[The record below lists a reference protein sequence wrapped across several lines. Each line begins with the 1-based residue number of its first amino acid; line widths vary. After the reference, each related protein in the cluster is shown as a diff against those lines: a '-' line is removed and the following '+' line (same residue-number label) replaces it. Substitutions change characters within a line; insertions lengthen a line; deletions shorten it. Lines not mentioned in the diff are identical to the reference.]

1 MYTNQVRM
9 LALRQCSRFE
19 SEGDDMMK
27 LRRNEDAF
35 TGLEAAIVLI
45 AFIVVAAVFSYVML
59 GAGFFTTQK
68 SQETIYSAI
77 GQASTNMEVS
87 GPVILKTHAS
97 TNNHV
102 AFANFTLILAAG
114 GNPVDIT
121 KVVYTVST
129 QQGIQELDY
138 TNVSTDLRWF
148 NNNGNNLLERGEII
162 DIGISYANGAQLIQ
176 ANLPFTIEVKP
187 SVGASL
193 PITRYAPLTLA
204 SGSIYEVY

>member
-1 MYTNQVRM
+1 
-9 LALRQCSRFE
+9 
-19 SEGDDMMK
+19 MMTLK
-27 LRRNEDAF
+27 RKEDGF

-77 GQASTNMEVS
+77 GQAATNMEVS
-87 GPVILKTHAS
+87 GPVILKTGTDS
-97 TNNHV
+97 KV

-129 QQGIQELDY
+129 QQGIRELDY
-138 TNVSTDLRWF
+138 GNVKDGLRWF
-148 NNNGNNLLERGEII
+148 NNNSNTLLERGEII
-162 DIGISYANGAQLIQ
+162 DVGISSGNGANLIE

-187 SVGASL
+187 AVGASL
-193 PITRYAPLTLA
+193 PITRYAPLSFA
-204 SGSIYEVY
+204 ANSIYEVY

>member
-1 MYTNQVRM
+1 M

-77 GQASTNMEVS
+77 GQAATNMEVS
-87 GPVILKTHAS
+87 GPVILRTDAS
-97 TNNHV
+97 TDNKVNY
-102 AFANFTLILAAG
+102 ANFTLILAAG

-121 KVVYTVST
+121 KVVYTIST
-129 QQGIQELDY
+129 QEEIVELNY
-138 TNVSTDLRWF
+138 TLVQDDMIWF
-148 NNNGNNLLERGEII
+148 NNNTNTLLERGEIL
-162 DIGISYANGAQLIQ
+162 DVGISYDNGAKHIK

-187 SVGASL
+187 AVGASL

-204 SGSIYEVY
+204 KNSIYEVY

>member
-1 MYTNQVRM
+1 
-9 LALRQCSRFE
+9 
-19 SEGDDMMK
+19 MMK

-77 GQASTNMEVS
+77 GQAATNMEVS
-87 GPVILKTHAS
+87 GPVILNTKDAGGADNVTW
-97 TNNHV
+97 
-102 AFANFTLILAAG
+102 ANFTLILAAG

-129 QQGIQELDY
+129 QQGIKELNY
-138 TNVSTDLRWF
+138 ENINGTGGFKWF
-148 NNNGNNLLERGEII
+148 NENNNQLLERGEII
-162 DIGISYANGAQLIQ
+162 DVGINNTNGAYLIKP
-176 ANLPFTIEVKP
+176 NLPFTIEVKP

-204 SGSIYEVY
+204 AGSIYEVY

>member
-1 MYTNQVRM
+1 
-9 LALRQCSRFE
+9 
-19 SEGDDMMK
+19 MMK

-77 GQASTNMEVS
+77 GQAATNMEVS
-87 GPVILKTHAS
+87 GPVILRTDT
-97 TNNHV
+97 TNDNEV
-102 AFANFTLILAAG
+102 DYVNFTLILAAG

-121 KVVYTVST
+121 KVVYTIST
-129 QQGIQELDY
+129 QEKIEELNYDS
-138 TNVSTDLRWF
+138 VKTDMIWF
-148 NNNGNNLLERGEII
+148 NNNTNKLLERGEIL
-162 DIGISYANGAQLIQ
+162 DIGISNANGAKHIK

-204 SGSIYEVY
+204 KNSIYEVY